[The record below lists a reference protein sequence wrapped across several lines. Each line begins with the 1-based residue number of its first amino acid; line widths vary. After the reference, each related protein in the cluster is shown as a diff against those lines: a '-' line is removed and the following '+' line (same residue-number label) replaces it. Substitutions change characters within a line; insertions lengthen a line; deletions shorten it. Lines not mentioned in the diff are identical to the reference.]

1 MEKERIALFI
11 DGANMFYVQ
20 KKLGWYIDYEKLYR
34 YFAKEKEVYNA
45 FFYTGVKRLKS
56 ESTFIR
62 KLVHLGYTV
71 RTKEVKE
78 IQNKEGKI
86 EEKCNLDIEIVIDM
100 FNTVNNYDEA
110 IIFSGDSDFE
120 RAIELLR
127 SKGKTI
133 TVISTEGMIAWD
145 LVNAADDFIDIREVR
160 PHIERK
166 PEKECPAE

>member
-1 MEKERIALFI
+1 M
-11 DGANMFYVQ
+11 
-20 KKLGWYIDYEKLYR
+20 
-34 YFAKEKEVYNA
+34 
-45 FFYTGVKRLKS
+45 
-56 ESTFIR
+56 
-62 KLVHLGYTV
+62 GYTV

-78 IQNKEGKI
+78 IQNKEGKS

-100 FNTVNNYDEA
+100 FNTVNNYDKA

-145 LVNAADDFIDIREVR
+145 LVNAADDFIDIKEVR
-160 PHIERK
+160 AHREKTRKGMPRRIAGHFQFIKMLPHSEERASLYCNNIILNFGK
-166 PEKECPAE
+166 VSSSRGKIAHNLPKDLGFIGKSGY